1 MREVHV
7 ISIIALI
14 YSILLALVSFI
25 FFDEYLL
32 WAILGSAVAMFNHS
46 LMIQV
51 TKKNNFNAQRLVAH
65 LVQRYVFYLIIIFY
79 VYLQTKDLGRLH
91 MIYSYIFMLL
101 GIFSI
106 KIGVFV
112 YHMPFIKKPKDKEV
126 TPDAPTDSQSDLK

>member
-1 MREVHV
+1 MKEVYV

-14 YSILLALVSFI
+14 YSILLALVALI
-25 FFDEYLL
+25 FFDAYVL
-32 WAILGSAVAMFNHS
+32 WAILGSAVALFNHS

-65 LVQRYVFYLIIIFY
+65 LVQRYVFYLIIIAY
-79 VYLQTKDLGRLH
+79 VYLQTRELGRLH

-106 KIGVFV
+106 KIGVFT
-112 YHMPFIKKPKDKEV
+112 YHMPFIKKPKEIEV
-126 TPDAPTDSQSDLK
+126 TPDASADHQSDPK

>member
-1 MREVHV
+1 MKEVHV

-14 YSILLALVSFI
+14 YSIVLALVALI
-25 FFDEYLL
+25 FFNDFLL
-32 WAILGSAVAMFNHS
+32 WAILGSAVALFNHS

-65 LVQRYVFYLIIIFY
+65 LVQRYVFYLIIIAY
-79 VYLQTKDLGRLH
+79 VYLQTRELGRLH
-91 MIYSYIFMLL
+91 MIYSYVFMLL

-112 YHMPFIKKPKDKEV
+112 YHMPFIKKPQEKEV
-126 TPDAPTDSQSDLK
+126 TIDVPTDHTTDHQ

>member
-14 YSILLALVSFI
+14 YSILLALVTFI
-25 FFDEYLL
+25 FFDAYLL

-51 TKKNNFNAQRLVAH
+51 TKKNKFNAQRLVAH
-65 LVQRYVFYLIIIFY
+65 LVQRYVFYLIILFY

-91 MIYSYIFMLL
+91 MIYSYVFMLL

-106 KIGVFV
+106 KIGVLV
-112 YHMPFIKKPKDKEV
+112 YHMPFIKKPKDQEV
-126 TPDAPTDSQSDLK
+126 TPNVPTDSQSDSK